1 MAAAEQGH
9 PEPTGV
15 PSGEVTLGADS
26 VIGMGLLAGGANVIM
41 QLSWPGVGYGVVES
55 RVESGS
61 LFKHPVKR
69 TRTTLTYL
77 AVAFLGTPEERAAY
91 RREVNRQHAQVH
103 SSGSSPV
110 SYNAF
115 DPELQLWVAACLYRG
130 VEDVGDVLGPE
141 LSEEEKDLR
150 YAESAVLGT
159 TLQVPAD
166 MWPADR
172 AAFERYWQES
182 LSKVHIDDTVRA
194 HLYDVAMLRF
204 LPRPVSTLL
213 GPLNRFI
220 TTGFLPPRFRE
231 EMRLPWDARRQRR
244 FDRLMRLLRGIVEP
258 MPGVLRR
265 FPYNL
270 CMWDLRVR
278 MRLRR
283 PLV

>member
-1 MAAAEQGH
+1 MAAADGGTPAQT
-9 PEPTGV
+9 PV
-15 PSGEVTLGADS
+15 RSGERALGDAS
-26 VIGMGLLAGGANVIM
+26 VVGLGLLAGGANVIM

-55 RVESGS
+55 RVDSGD
-61 LFKHPVKR
+61 LFRHPVKR

-77 AVAFLGTPEERAAY
+77 AVAFLGTAGERAAY
-91 RREVNRQHAQVH
+91 RQEVNRQHAQVR
-103 SSGSSPV
+103 STDTSPV
-110 SYNAF
+110 PYSAF

-130 VEDVGDVLGPE
+130 VEDVGDVLGPA
-141 LSEEEKDLR
+141 LTEEEKELR
-150 YAESAVLGT
+150 YRESAVLGT
-159 TLQVPAD
+159 MLQVPAR

-182 LSKVHIDDTVRA
+182 LRRVHIDDTVRA

-204 LPRPVSTLL
+204 LPRPVSALL

-244 FDRLMRLLRGIVEP
+244 FDRLMRLLRGAVER
-258 MPGVLRR
+258 MPGVVRR

-270 CMWDLRVR
+270 CMCDLRMR
-278 MRLRR
+278 MRLHR